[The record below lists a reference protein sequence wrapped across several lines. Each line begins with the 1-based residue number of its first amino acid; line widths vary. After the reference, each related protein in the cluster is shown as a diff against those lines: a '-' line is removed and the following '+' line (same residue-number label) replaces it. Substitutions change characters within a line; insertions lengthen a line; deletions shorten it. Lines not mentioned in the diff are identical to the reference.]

1 MSRGPSYDFLL
12 GKKTELADIFCED
25 PDHIMERAM
34 EARIITR
41 RERINLN
48 CVFRPW
54 DTLCQFL
61 DKVMGKGEATC
72 RTFLSVLNDERIVQ
86 SYPELLSLPAPP
98 TDVSRS
104 RQHHHQQLD
113 TRRRP
118 APYRLPA
125 ASTRQRPYGW
135 DVTDYECICAARRVE
150 RAQSV

>member
-1 MSRGPSYDFLL
+1 MSRGPCYEFLL
-12 GKKTELADIFCED
+12 GKKMELADIFCED
-25 PDHIMERAM
+25 PGHIMERAL

-41 RERINLN
+41 RERINLY

-54 DTLCQFL
+54 DTLCEFI

-72 RTFLSVLNDERIVQ
+72 RRFLSVLNDERLVQ
-86 SYPELLSLPAPP
+86 PYPELLSLPAPP
-98 TDVSRS
+98 TALSRD
-104 RQHHHQQLD
+104 RQHHQHLD

-118 APYRLPA
+118 APYRSPAA